1 MEHYT
6 WENLDKEVLNPRI
19 WRKVIA
25 GEKAMVAQV
34 FISKGGV
41 VPEHHHESE
50 QITYILEGALEFE
63 IEGRTIGFPL
73 ARCCASLR
81 TCRIA
86 RWRSKTPS
94 IWISSARFARTGSR
108 ARTIICATVSVMDL
122 GIKDRV
128 AVVAASSRG
137 LGQAVARGLA
147 KEGVRLALCARTSAA
162 LDAAAEEIRRE
173 TGAEVMTRA
182 LDVTDHDAVRQ
193 FVSAVVERFGRL
205 DICVA
210 NAGGPPAKSFAETSI
225 EDWRAAADLNL
236 MSTVYFAKEA
246 LPAMQRQQWGRF
258 IAITSVAVK
267 QPVEGLI
274 LSNAVRSAVSG
285 LIKTLANEY
294 GRYGVLVNN
303 VCPGYTATARLVELS
318 RRLAGKDDVD
328 PAEIQ
333 ERWAQQTALGRVGRP
348 EEFADLVV
356 FLASERASYITGA
369 SIAVDGGLVKGLY

>member
-1 MEHYT
+1 
-6 WENLDKEVLNPRI
+6 
-19 WRKVIA
+19 
-25 GEKAMVAQV
+25 
-34 FISKGGV
+34 
-41 VPEHHHESE
+41 
-50 QITYILEGALEFE
+50 
-63 IEGRTIGFPL
+63 
-73 ARCCASLR
+73 
-81 TCRIA
+81 
-86 RWRSKTPS
+86 
-94 IWISSARFARTGSR
+94 
-108 ARTIICATVSVMDL
+108 MDL

-137 LGQAVARGLA
+137 LGQAAARGLA
-147 KEGVRLALCARTSAA
+147 REGAKLALCARASAP

-173 TGAEVMTRA
+173 SGAEVMTRA
-182 LDVTDHDAVRQ
+182 LDVTDYDEVRR
-193 FVSAVVERFGRL
+193 FVAAVVERFGRL

-210 NAGGPPAKSFAETSI
+210 NAGGPPAKSFAETTM

-246 LPAMQRQQWGRF
+246 LPVMQRQQWGRF

-318 RRLAGKDDVD
+318 HRLAEKEGVD
-328 PAEIQ
+328 AAEI
-333 ERWAQQTALGRVGRP
+333 EARWARQTALGRVGRP

-356 FLASERASYITGA
+356 FLASERATYITGA